1 MDFGTE
7 DLSFLFRE
15 SLLRAA
21 DMATGLCGREGSWQ
35 GRWEDAHTGS
45 PSLNLISEVTS
56 PHLCIVSV

>member
-45 PSLNLISEVTS
+45 PTLLT
-56 PHLCIVSV
+56 